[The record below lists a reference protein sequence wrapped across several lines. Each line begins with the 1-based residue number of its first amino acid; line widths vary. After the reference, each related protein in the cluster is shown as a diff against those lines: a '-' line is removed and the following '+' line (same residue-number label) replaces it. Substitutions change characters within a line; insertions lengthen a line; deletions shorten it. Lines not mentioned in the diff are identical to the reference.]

1 MVLDAETLKVLSELR
16 RKRGVV
22 KGALTRTLKFINN
35 FDPKTEALSLLE
47 FRQEELP
54 QINRKFDDVQ
64 SEIELLNTEDPFEEE
79 KEREEFEKNYF
90 AARSR
95 IQETITNERRHNAS
109 GHDTSHNSNTSTN
122 QSRIQLPP
130 IKIPEFSGNIQDW
143 EPFFDSFRS
152 AIHEENSFT
161 SAHKFYYLRSYL
173 TGAALDLIKAVPMT
187 DANYYVAIERLKQR
201 YDNKSLT
208 IQSHIKSLLESP
220 HVENATA
227 TELQQLHSH
236 VCTHIAALKA
246 LEQPVDKWDA
256 WLITIISMRLDKDTL
271 HGWQLHQR
279 NTQLPKYVDLEEF
292 LAGRCVAMET
302 SYQFCSKRE
311 GANTNSVPHQRSK
324 GYKSNNNPPKLTLFT
339 NKNDRDNKCTHCAGK
354 HWLFFCDSFKELDVN
369 SRLTVVRDAKLC
381 FNCLS
386 PYHSKDYCK
395 SKYSCQTCKGRHNTL
410 LHQERKSGA
419 TSQKEDD
426 LPNSSKEDTS
436 SSNGQ
441 KVSMPAQATSEHV
454 FLATAVVTVRDSHG
468 SYHKCRAVLDSGSQV
483 NFISRELSRVLG
495 LNQRTNVLPIC
506 GIGTSK
512 TQSGASVDITVS
524 SSVKKFDVEITCHI
538 LPVIVNDLSAIPT
551 PRDGWNIPNELVPF
565 LADPTFCESGSIE
578 LLIGSALFFDLIGTE
593 RIPLITGKL
602 YLQDSKFGWIVTGVI
617 DATCLL
623 NIAET
628 LERDSDVNDRT
639 EDSTHY
645 DNSKCNQRYLEDD
658 KALHHFQNNTRRNEE
673 GRFIV
678 RLPINISTDML
689 GNTLIMATTRFLSVE
704 RRLQRDDKLRTEYT
718 RFMKEYLEMGH
729 MKEVQ
734 NEVELPVR
742 SCYLPHHAV
751 QKESSLTTKI
761 RVVFDASARSSS
773 GVSLNDILMHGPTV
787 QADVFTILARF
798 RMHQYTLMAD
808 IEKMFR
814 QVAIDERD
822 WDLQRIVWRDSPTEP
837 LKTFNLTTVTYGMKP
852 ASFLATQCLVT
863 LAHLV
868 HNEYPRASEIIKND
882 IYMDDLMTGAE
893 TEEDCIKLQQE
904 LNTILISA
912 KLPLRKWCS
921 NSTKVLQHV
930 GKGEAD
936 PLYTLEIRDGD
947 TVKSLGLQW
956 RPYQDEFHFNIAMDS
971 TRSRCTKRTLLSDLN
986 RVFDPLGFLA
996 PVLLKG
1002 KIFMQQIWALK
1013 VEWDSPLSADVI
1025 ERWKTFMRDLETLR
1039 NICIPRKVI
1048 PAACNFIEFHGFCDA
1063 SEEAYGAC
1071 IYIRTRGTNKTYH
1084 AQLMCAKT
1092 RVAPLKAVT
1101 IPRLELNGAL
1111 LLAEL
1116 ARKVADAWGNN
1127 THSFQLW
1134 TDSTVVLGWLNSHNK
1149 RLKTYVANR
1158 VNQILEITEARQ
1170 WRHVRTNENPADI
1183 ASRGVKPAELLRNNF
1198 WWNGPDWLT
1207 QDAEQWKISA
1217 LPDEEE
1223 ILPEIKPVQLALIS
1237 IDSSKDLLQY
1247 YSSWKKLV
1255 RAIAWLSRFVEF
1267 RKTKGSETNAT
1278 KYLVL
1283 SELRSAEKILIK
1295 RAQADEFSL
1304 ELLAMRKQ
1312 REIPK
1317 CSKLKGLCPVLR
1329 TDGLIVVG
1337 GRLENADLGEK
1348 QIHPVVL
1355 PAKHKIT
1362 RLIFEDY
1369 HQTLLHCGPQT
1380 LLAEVR
1386 QCYWPLRG
1394 RIMARSTVT
1403 RCINCVRA
1411 RPRFE
1416 PPLMAPLPKQRVQMS
1431 RPFTVTGVDFAGPL
1445 QIQSGIRR
1453 VTTKKAWIAVFVC
1466 FSTRAIHLEPVVGL
1480 TSEAFLAAL
1489 RRFMARRGKSTKIY
1503 SDNATNFVGVQKELK
1518 TYLEN
1523 SERYMADEGVQWHFN
1538 PPSAPHFGGLWEN
1551 AVKSTKHHLYRVIKD
1566 SRLNLEELQ
1575 TLLCQI
1581 EACVNSRPMTPLSSD
1596 PGEPNALT
1604 PAHFL
1609 IGGPLLLPPEP
1620 EIPGEIVS
1628 NLRRWK
1634 HVQGLMQIF
1643 WKRWHKEYLPQ
1654 LQVRGRWITP
1664 RKNMSVDDIVVIK
1677 EDCTPPTKWKL
1688 GRIMQV
1694 HPGIDGI
1701 VRVVTLRT
1709 SNQAELRR
1717 PVAKLCRLP
1726 TDADIQ
1732 VETYHFQRGEDVA
1745 AATIRQ

>member
-1 MVLDAETLKVLSELR
+1 MVLDGDTIKVLSELR
-16 RKRGVV
+16 Q
-22 KGALTRTLKFINN
+22 
-35 FDPKTEALSLLE
+35 

-64 SEIELLNTEDPFEEE
+64 SEIELLNTEDPLEEE

-90 AARSR
+90 AACSR
-95 IQETITNERRHNAS
+95 IQE
-109 GHDTSHNSNTSTN
+109 
-122 QSRIQLPP
+122 SRVQLPP
-130 IKIPEFSGNIQDW
+130 VKIPEFSGNIQDW

-208 IQSHIKSLLESP
+208 IQSHIRSLLESP

-246 LEQPVDKWDA
+246 LDQPVDKWDA

-279 NTQLPKYVDLEEF
+279 NTQLPRYVDLEEF
-292 LAGRCVAMET
+292 LADRCVAMET
-302 SYQFCSKRE
+302 SYQFSSERE
-311 GANTNSVPHQRSK
+311 GTSTNSVPHQRSR
-324 GYKSNNNPPKLTLFT
+324 GYKINNNSAKLTLLT
-339 NKNDRDNKCTHCAGK
+339 NKNDRDNKCTHCSGK

-386 PYHSKDYCK
+386 PYHQKDYCK
-395 SKYSCQTCKGRHNTL
+395 SKYSCHTCKGRHNTL

-419 TSQKEDD
+419 TRQKEDD
-426 LPNSSKEDTS
+426 PSSSSEEDTS
-436 SSNGQ
+436 PSNSQ
-441 KVSMPAQATSEHV
+441 KVSMSAQATSEHV
-454 FLATAVVTVRDSHG
+454 FLATAVVTVKDSNG

-483 NFISRELSRVLG
+483 NFISKELSRVLG
-495 LNQRTNVLPIC
+495 LKQRTNVLPIC

-512 TQSGASVDITVS
+512 TQSGASVDVTIS

-551 PRDGWNIPNELVPF
+551 PRDGWNIPNEFVPF
-565 LADPTFCESGSIE
+565 LADPTFCKSGSID

-593 RIPLITGKL
+593 RIPLVTGKL
-602 YLQDSKFGWIVTGVI
+602 CLQDSKFGWIVTGVI
-617 DATCLL
+617 DATCLV
-623 NIAET
+623 NIGET

-639 EDSTHY
+639 DDSAHY
-645 DNSKCNQRYLEDD
+645 DNSKCNQRYLEED

-729 MKEVQ
+729 MKQVQ
-734 NEVELPVR
+734 NEVELPVL

-761 RVVFDASARSSS
+761 RVVFDASAKSSS

-814 QVAIDERD
+814 QVLIDEKD
-822 WDLQRIVWRDSPTEP
+822 WNLQRIVWRESPTEP
-837 LKTFNLTTVTYGMKP
+837 IKTFNLTTVTYGMKP

-868 HNEYPRASEIIKND
+868 HNEYPRASEVIKND

-986 RVFDPLGFLA
+986 RVFDPLRFLA

-1002 KIFMQQIWALK
+1002 KIFMQQIWVLK

-1025 ERWKTFMRDLETLR
+1025 ERWKTFMQDLETLK
-1039 NICIPRKVI
+1039 NIYIPRKVI
-1048 PAACNFIEFHGFCDA
+1048 PAVCNFIEFHGFCDA

-1071 IYIRTRGTNKTYH
+1071 IYIRTGGTNETYH

-1092 RVAPLKAVT
+1092 RVAPLKAMT

-1116 ARKVADAWGNN
+1116 AKKVADAWGNY

-1134 TDSTVVLGWLNSHNK
+1134 TDSTVVLGWLNSHSR

-1183 ASRGVKPAELLRNNF
+1183 ASRGVKPAELLRNTF
-1198 WWNGPDWLT
+1198 WWNGPEWLT
-1207 QDAEQWKISA
+1207 QDAEKWRISA

-1223 ILPEIKPVQLALIS
+1223 TLPEIKPVQLALIS
-1237 IDSSKDLLQY
+1237 IDASRDLVSR
-1247 YSSWKKLV
+1247 YSDWRRLV
-1255 RAIAWLSRFVEF
+1255 RAIAWLRRFVEYLLLK
-1267 RKTKGSETNAT
+1267 RKASWSQHLT
-1278 KYLVL
+1278 VQ
-1283 SELRSAEKILIK
+1283 ELQEAKEVLIK
-1295 RAQADEFSL
+1295 RAQAEAFGKEVVAL
-1304 ELLAMRKQ
+1304 KNGK
-1312 REIPK
+1312 EIPHK
-1317 CSKLKGLCPVLR
+1317 SRLRSLCPYI
-1329 TDGLIVVG
+1329 DNGLILVG
-1337 GRLENADLGEK
+1337 GRLQNAIVSKEQK
-1348 QIHPVVL
+1348 NPIVL
-1355 PAKHKIT
+1355 PPDHLIT
-1362 RLIFEDY
+1362 RLIYKDC
-1369 HQTLLHCGPQT
+1369 HHRMLHCGPQA

-1386 QCYWPLRG
+1386 RTYWPTRG
-1394 RIMARSTVT
+1394 RSIARSVV
-1403 RCINCVRA
+1403 RQCVICKRA
-1411 RPRFE
+1411 RPTFDQ
-1416 PPLMAPLPKQRVQMS
+1416 PIMGSLPKQRVQHS
-1431 RPFTVTGVDFAGPL
+1431 RPFTTTGVDFAGPL
-1445 QIQSGIRR
+1445 IIKSGIRGKPG
-1453 VTTKKAWIAVFVC
+1453 KKAWIAIFVC
-1466 FSTRAIHLEPVVGL
+1466 FSTRAVHIEVVEDL
-1480 TSEAFLAAL
+1480 TANAFIAAF
-1489 RRFMARRGKSTKIY
+1489 RRFISRRGKPSMVW
-1503 SDNATNFVGVQKELK
+1503 SDNGTNFIGAQKELAVYVTK
-1518 TYLEN
+1518 VDGCLA
-1523 SERYMADEGVQWHFN
+1523 SEGITWKFN
-1538 PPSAPHFGGLWEN
+1538 PPAAPHFGGIWES
-1551 AVKSTKHHLYRVIKD
+1551 AVKSAKFHLTRVVRGI
-1566 SRLNLEELQ
+1566 SLTLSELQ

-1581 EACVNSRPMTPLSSD
+1581 EVCLNCRPLTLMSSD
-1596 PGEPNALT
+1596 PNDLEPIT

-1609 IGGPLLLPPEP
+1609 IGGPLMFHPKPVIEGR
-1620 EIPGEIVS
+1620 EITA
-1628 NLRRWK
+1628 LKRWK
-1634 HVQGLMQIF
+1634 LVQGLLQSF
-1643 WKRWHKEYLPQ
+1643 WNRWYAEYVPQ
-1654 LQVRGRWITP
+1654 LQIRQKWTSGLSP
-1664 RKNMSVDDIVVIK
+1664 LSVNDVVIVK
-1677 EDCTPPTKWKL
+1677 EENLPPTRWKL
-1688 GRIMQV
+1688 ARVVKV
-1694 HPGIDGI
+1694 HPGKDNV
-1701 VRVVTLRT
+1701 VRVATVKLANGSDLT
-1709 SNQAELRR
+1709 R
-1717 PVAKLCRLP
+1717 PIVKLCRLP
-1726 TDADIQ
+1726 IEQTDS
-1732 VETYHFQRGEDVA
+1732 VEKVNFTREEDVA